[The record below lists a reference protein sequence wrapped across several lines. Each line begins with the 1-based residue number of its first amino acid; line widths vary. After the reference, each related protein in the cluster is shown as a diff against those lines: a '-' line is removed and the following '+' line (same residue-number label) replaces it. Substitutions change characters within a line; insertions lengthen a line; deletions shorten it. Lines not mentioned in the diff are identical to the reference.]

1 MAQKKTV
8 TKEKIDWAY
17 EECRKDPG
25 ILAGC
30 MADKLGINAR
40 YMTAE
45 LMKLVADEIFV
56 VEKQGNTYL
65 FKKNPNAPKSL

>member
-8 TKEKIDWAY
+8 TKEKIIWAY

-25 ILAGC
+25 ILATC
-30 MADKLGINAR
+30 MAEKLGTNPR

-45 LMKLVADEIFV
+45 HMKLVADEVFT
-56 VEKQGNTYL
+56 VEKQGNAYL
-65 FKKNPNAPKSL
+65 FKLNPDSLE